1 MAEQSGWLRR
11 LKSFVRDHGGSVL
24 VEAAFVLP
32 MLTTL
37 LMGGLEAG
45 RYILLEQKLS
55 RIAANAGDLVARLED
70 VTAADV
76 NQVFA
81 SIEYTARPFSID
93 DQGLVIIS
101 FLNNP
106 SGPDPVTMEWQ
117 FTGAGTPSKVS
128 AIGVPG
134 GGVTLPTGF
143 TLTEGAT
150 VVVAETFYE
159 YEPFFIFEAFIEP
172 RDIYHSAF
180 YRPRFAPPVA
190 APTP

>member
-1 MAEQSGWLRR
+1 MARQIGLLQRII
-11 LKSFVRDHGGSVL
+11 SFIRARGGSVL

-32 MLTTL
+32 MLSTL

-55 RIAANAGDLVARLED
+55 RIASNAGDLVARLED

-93 DQGLVIIS
+93 DQGIVFIS
-101 FLNNP
+101 ALSNP
-106 SGPDPVTMEWQ
+106 SGPDPVEMTWQ
-117 FTGAGTPSKVS
+117 YSGGGTASKSS

-134 GGVTLPTGF
+134 GSVALPNGF
-143 TLTEGAT
+143 VLTDGAT
-150 VVVAETFYE
+150 VVIAETFYE
-159 YEPFFIFEAFIEP
+159 YQPFFVFQLFIEP
-172 RDIYHSAF
+172 RQIYHTAF
-180 YRPRFAPPVA
+180 YRPRFAPAVVA
-190 APTP
+190 P